1 MLSESITNF
10 TAESILIQN
19 LVILNSVIG
28 HMLDE
33 VSRDA
38 NLILTT
44 SSTSSL
50 EFIAQGICVGVAC
63 AVDNQR
69 QYYDSLGQLGVAAQ
83 IGLRNPSLGW
93 DLDVETIRLLISRP
107 DF

>member
-38 NLILTT
+38 NVVLTT
-44 SSTSSL
+44 SGTSSL
-50 EFIAQGICVGVAC
+50 EFIGQGICVGVAC
-63 AVDNQR
+63 VVDNQR
-69 QYYDSLGQLGVAAQ
+69 QYYESLGQLGVAAK
-83 IGLRNPSLGW
+83 
-93 DLDVETIRLLISRP
+93 
-107 DF
+107 